1 MALAFIGVPLVTVR
15 ASIGYAALICG
26 LAACDGGGDEWIE
39 SERVRIEGL
48 TCKSQTVA
56 DIERQLE
63 AEGFMYSL
71 DKEGKGLIGIKHFAT
86 KGSSLVASSLSVKI
100 SFDASGRSINCT
112 VSVELTGP

>member
-1 MALAFIGVPLVTVR
+1 MTVR
-15 ASIGYAALICG
+15 ACIGYAALICG
-26 LAACDGGGDEWIE
+26 LAACSGEGDEVIE
-39 SERVRIEGL
+39 SERVRIQEL
-48 TCKSQTVA
+48 TCKLQSVA

-86 KGSSLVASSLSVKI
+86 KGSSLVASSLSVRI
-100 SFDASGRSINCT
+100 SFDASGRSVNCT